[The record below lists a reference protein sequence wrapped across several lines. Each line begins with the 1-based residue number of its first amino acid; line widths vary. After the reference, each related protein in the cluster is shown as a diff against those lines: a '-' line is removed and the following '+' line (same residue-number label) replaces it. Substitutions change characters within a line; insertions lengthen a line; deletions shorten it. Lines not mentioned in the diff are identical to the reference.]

1 LKEKSL
7 TEVMTAKDRRMA
19 ELEKQSDKSSS
30 KSEITVKY
38 AHADQDKR
46 KLILKIESLQS

>member
-1 LKEKSL
+1 L

-38 AHADQDKR
+38 AHSDQDKR